1 VNRQLILV
9 KHSLPEIKMDRPA
22 REWSLAEE
30 GKARAEGLAD
40 ILKLHQLDFLA
51 ASKEPKAMETAQII
65 AARCG
70 VDLRVLEGL
79 HEHERSSAPYLSKL
93 EFETAVRTF
102 FEKPDTLVFG
112 DETANQAHERFS
124 NAIYS
129 ILSENS
135 NSKIAIVTHGT
146 VIALFVSR
154 LTGQPG
160 FEIWSRL
167 GLPSF
172 AVLDLESNKL
182 IALEN
187 IS

>member
-1 VNRQLILV
+1 MNRQLILV
-9 KHSLPEIKMDRPA
+9 KHSLPEIKKDLPA
-22 REWSLAEE
+22 REWSLSEE
-30 GKARAEGLAD
+30 GKVRAERLAD
-40 ILKLHQLDFLA
+40 MLKMHQLNFLA

-79 HEHERSSAPYLSKL
+79 HEHERSSVPYLSKL
-93 EFETAVRTF
+93 EFETAVRKF
-102 FEKPDTLVFG
+102 FERPDTLVFG

-124 NAIYS
+124 DAMNS
-129 ILSENS
+129 ILFGNS
-135 NSKIAIVTHGT
+135 NSKIAVVTHGT
-146 VIALFVSR
+146 VISLYVSR
-154 LTGQPG
+154 LTGQTG

-172 AVLDLESNKL
+172 VVLDIESNEL